1 MHNRRVFVGAV
12 ITFILYIF
20 GVSGL
25 MCLMDDW
32 SFMDSV
38 YFLFTSVALIGALID
53 FTVGEI

>member
-1 MHNRRVFVGAV
+1 MFVGAV
-12 ITFILYIF
+12 TTFILYMF

-38 YFLFTSVALIGALID
+38 YFLFTSVALIGAVVY
-53 FTVGEI
+53 FAVN